1 MKKTLNMRLPQ
12 NINGR
17 LSPKDEERIYKLFRK
32 RVKEKSE
39 HNYVDK
45 GEKPV
50 LLRLHL
56 NGSLFDSV
64 TEFLVTY
71 GSFEILK
78 GKTPGTENDEIG
90 FTAIVRTIVVDTP
103 FKLTVLKKQFKA
115 SLESVK

>member
-12 NINGR
+12 NVNGR
-17 LSPKDEERIYKLFRK
+17 MTAKDEERIYKLFKK
-32 RVKEKSE
+32 RVKGKSE

-64 TEFLVTY
+64 TEFLDTY

-90 FTAIVRTIVVDTP
+90 FTALVRTIVVDTP
-103 FKLTVLKKQFKA
+103 FRLTVLKKQFKA

>member
-17 LSPKDEERIYKLFRK
+17 MTAKDEERIYKLFK
-32 RVKEKSE
+32 NRVAEKSK

-71 GSFEILK
+71 GSFEILN
-78 GKTPGTENDEIG
+78 GKTPGTENEEVG

-103 FKLTVLKKQFKA
+103 FKLTVFKKQFKA